1 MDDAKEW
8 DEIRMAQ
15 GTEGVHYLLV
25 NDKIILR
32 TTSKRIVEHYYAE
45 MCRDDWQGP
54 RVITPDKSSSRES

>member
-32 TTSKRIVEHYYAE
+32 TTSKRIVEHYYE
-45 MCRDDWQGP
+45 QMCSDDWEGE
-54 RVITPDKSSSRES
+54 RVITPDGSKS